1 MRGGNPLSSG
11 ESTLGGMSVQEF
23 ETPEARRAEVDSGRQ
38 IQKDT
43 CQQIVY
49 FGWKY
54 SGKKAR

>member
-1 MRGGNPLSSG
+1 
-11 ESTLGGMSVQEF
+11 VQEF

-43 CQQIVY
+43 RQQIMY

-54 SGKKAR
+54 FGKKQGGEFETPEA